1 MSAGVL
7 EPREA
12 VLPTEE
18 DRNLA
23 KESIKKFSRFGGQL
37 CEAKN
42 VSVRI
47 GPDGE
52 EDDFVPIPVSAFRI
66 LTEILTEMA
75 RKRRHVHSDSRGA
88 INAKGRRHHQR
99 QPPVSN
105 SFARTGTHQVSQSGF
120 ASTNPV
126 QGFDGVQAQGRL
138 GSPRS
143 AEANHGGVGGA
154 WLGVL
159 GSIHEWVS

>member
-37 CEAKN
+37 SEAKN
-42 VSVRI
+42 VSVRS

-75 RKRRHVHSDSRGA
+75 RGNAVTFIPIHAELSTQRAADI
-88 INAKGRRHHQR
+88 IN
-99 QPPVSN
+99 VS
-105 SFARTGTHQVSQSGF
+105 
-120 ASTNPV
+120 
-126 QGFDGVQAQGRL
+126 
-138 GSPRS
+138 
-143 AEANHGGVGGA
+143 
-154 WLGVL
+154 
-159 GSIHEWVS
+159 